1 MNLEKNQKHTEN
13 GIEKQ
18 DTVSPVFW
26 ENFDTVE
33 AEKTQINSANKPE
46 EKEKKALIL
55 SEEIEEDMEED
66 IFEEI
71 EEDVADIENDT
82 SIINMENNTI
92 PLCLPDAEKKE
103 ENNQNV
109 DENNQDTET
118 PLEEEKKTT
127 PEKIEQNMEK
137 TKLTPPLEVA
147 EITEVTQR
155 LDTIEDKSAFLEMLQ
170 NIDIDDLGD
179 KNAYLDTVESENFE
193 EEPPLEEDDIYYD
206 EETSSALYRAEK
218 RRLKIILIFS
228 VVVGV
233 IVFLI
238 GYIIMGMHQREL
250 REELEKQLA
259 AQQTVTVDNR
269 LVMVRTFATN
279 IELSFHDINSDEQYI
294 IKTNSDTK
302 FFDRFRRQ
310 SSVTKIQRGDLVSI
324 IMNDDGQTA
333 KEIYYSADTWM
344 AKEVNGLFVN
354 PPEKTV
360 SITFVD
366 GTEPKTYH
374 YTDDKLFLYK
384 DGEISPQSIA
394 PCDVITMQ
402 GRGDTLWSI
411 KVIESHGTMTLE
423 HEDEIENGVLTV
435 DNQDRFALEGFGSLP
450 LTEGV
455 HQIYVTGDNI
465 EPFEDTIFVVPR
477 ESFVYDLSNAQSKTG
492 VVIIKANVY
501 DFELYI
507 NGAEANGAK
516 PIVLPLG
523 EYEITVQKNGY
534 KTWTQMVTVV
544 EPSITV
550 DVLMEE
556 DIHESVISFHSTPEG
571 ATILWNG
578 KEIGI
583 TPLEHT
589 VRYGVYKLE
598 VVLEGHKPYVE
609 TVVVDKSAVT
619 IAPHLIVEEKPAEN
633 QLQ

>member
-1 MNLEKNQKHTEN
+1 
-13 GIEKQ
+13 
-18 DTVSPVFW
+18 
-26 ENFDTVE
+26 
-33 AEKTQINSANKPE
+33 
-46 EKEKKALIL
+46 
-55 SEEIEEDMEED
+55 
-66 IFEEI
+66 
-71 EEDVADIENDT
+71 
-82 SIINMENNTI
+82 
-92 PLCLPDAEKKE
+92 
-103 ENNQNV
+103 
-109 DENNQDTET
+109 
-118 PLEEEKKTT
+118 
-127 PEKIEQNMEK
+127 
-137 TKLTPPLEVA
+137 
-147 EITEVTQR
+147 
-155 LDTIEDKSAFLEMLQ
+155 
-170 NIDIDDLGD
+170 
-179 KNAYLDTVESENFE
+179 
-193 EEPPLEEDDIYYD
+193 
-206 EETSSALYRAEK
+206 
-218 RRLKIILIFS
+218 
-228 VVVGV
+228 
-233 IVFLI
+233 
-238 GYIIMGMHQREL
+238 
-250 REELEKQLA
+250 
-259 AQQTVTVDNR
+259 
-269 LVMVRTFATN
+269 
-279 IELSFHDINSDEQYI
+279 
-294 IKTNSDTK
+294 
-302 FFDRFRRQ
+302 
-310 SSVTKIQRGDLVSI
+310 
-324 IMNDDGQTA
+324 
-333 KEIYYSADTWM
+333 M

-544 EPSITV
+544 EPSIT
-550 DVLMEE
+550 
-556 DIHESVISFHSTPEG
+556 
-571 ATILWNG
+571 
-578 KEIGI
+578 
-583 TPLEHT
+583 PLEHT